1 MSSSGGGWF
10 LTFFPAWSLH
20 LEPFPHL
27 RNVLRNGPEP
37 SRARRCLVRRSE
49 PLTARTVLR
58 ESGKRER
65 LSTPGIQ
72 RLLMQESILSHRRSR
87 KEFEKPAGEQS
98 GTSKGDYRGPLHKR
112 LNGSIIDDSSLLLDD
127 GLGYPVHR
135 LMRCPFRPIS
145 IRPRLEISFEDR
157 LQDKLHRP
165 LTTRSRI
172 EGIERTRTFLPPSFG
187 ISFFRAAWAD
197 TCV

>member
-1 MSSSGGGWF
+1 MEPVNPVFFLKPVAVCAAARSAGPSMVRRCKLVPPEMALYSLTESALFPFHAEPTQGAAWF

-65 LSTPGIQ
+65 LSTAGIQ
-72 RLLMQESILSHRRSR
+72 KFHATPPLPASTLPRTFFLTAGRR
-87 KEFEKPAGEQS
+87 
-98 GTSKGDYRGPLHKR
+98 HKR
-112 LNGSIIDDSSLLLDD
+112 KA
-127 GLGYPVHR
+127 PAR
-135 LMRCPFRPIS
+135 
-145 IRPRLEISFEDR
+145 
-157 LQDKLHRP
+157 
-165 LTTRSRI
+165 T
-172 EGIERTRTFLPPSFG
+172 ER
-187 ISFFRAAWAD
+187 A
-197 TCV
+197 CVGTAE